1 MYSYSKVSTYSNCP
15 RQYKYRY
22 VDKLKIY
29 DDFEA
34 DNALIVGTTIH
45 LRNRTRTRCSNYVLQ
60 ATISKNYRQTYRR
73 NYEIGILDSDC

>member
-1 MYSYSKVSTYSNCP
+1 MYSYSRVSTYCNCP

-22 VDKLKIY
+22 IDKLKIY

-45 LRNRTRTRCSNYVLQ
+45 LRNRTRLRCSNNVLQ
-60 ATISKNYRQTYRR
+60 TTISKNNR
-73 NYEIGILDSDC
+73 

>member
-22 VDKLKIY
+22 VDKLKTY
-29 DDFEA
+29 EDFEA

-45 LRNRTRTRCSNYVLQ
+45 LRNRTGVGCSNYVL
-60 ATISKNYRQTYRR
+60 
-73 NYEIGILDSDC
+73 

>member
-45 LRNRTRTRCSNYVLQ
+45 LRNRTRFNCSNYVL
-60 ATISKNYRQTYRR
+60 
-73 NYEIGILDSDC
+73 

>member
-22 VDKLKIY
+22 IDKLKIY

-34 DNALIVGTTIH
+34 DNALIIGTTVH
-45 LRNRTRTRCSNYVLQ
+45 LRNRTGFRCSNNVL
-60 ATISKNYRQTYRR
+60 
-73 NYEIGILDSDC
+73 